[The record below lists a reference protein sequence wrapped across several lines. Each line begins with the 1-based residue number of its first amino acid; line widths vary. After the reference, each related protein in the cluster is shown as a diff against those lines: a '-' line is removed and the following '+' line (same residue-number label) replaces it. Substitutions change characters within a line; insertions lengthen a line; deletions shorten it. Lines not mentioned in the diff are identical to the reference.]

1 MDNSDSDSEGAAI
14 VKEILANAAKQ
25 KALEKRR
32 AAVCMGHVPP
42 PSRPARSTTQ
52 LRNKSRKPSTNVVRI
67 ISARTPSAP
76 SGAQTSLIRTT
87 PQVFSTGP
95 TPQVSSTRTNLT
107 SLPSGGQT
115 LIWTAPMV
123 RSMLSFYMAEV
134 GSGRKTHSGFPDSS
148 HQELAEQLRKDFPE
162 ARHAHDVNVLKLKL
176 TKSFKNDYEDFLACT
191 QTPGFLWDR
200 TKWEVSALDD
210 VWAQFLEVMLICA
223 SFRCIH
229 CRHWRWTL
237 TEFCLCLQ
245 SHPHAKK
252 FRGVPFPNFPKL
264 DIILGQWGLNMPL
277 YSKTCTP
284 PPLPFAIPPQNPPNR
299 LAISPTLS
307 VGSSHSKVVSAAS
320 GDASLVVL
328 PSSPNQTKR
337 LKSPHEQVHASG
349 TCNMPAHQQVSSAAT
364 CNIQRAMEL
373 YQDVHAQDATPRE
386 ALTAFKIFRD
396 NTSAFIFAQI
406 RDKHLRSL
414 WLQVEVDE
422 MTAHNGNLFPSL
434 ISQ

>member
-1 MDNSDSDSEGAAI
+1 MDNSDLDSEGAAI

-42 PSRPARSTTQ
+42 PSRPARSTTR
-52 LRNKSRKPSTNVVRI
+52 LCNKSRKPSTNVVRI
-67 ISARTPSAP
+67 ISACTDSAP

-95 TPQVSSTRTNLT
+95 TPQVSLTRTNLT
-107 SLPSGGQT
+107 SPPSGGQT

-123 RSMLSFYMAEV
+123 RPMLSFYMAEV
-134 GSGRKTHSGFPDSS
+134 GSGRKTHSGFPDLS

-162 ARHAHDVNVLKLKL
+162 ARHAHNVNVLRLKI
-176 TKSFKNDYEDFLACT
+176 TKSFKNDYKAFLACT
-191 QTPGFLWDR
+191 QTPGFLWDW

-210 VWAQFLEVMLICA
+210 VWAQFLE
-223 SFRCIH
+223 
-229 CRHWRWTL
+229 
-237 TEFCLCLQ
+237 
-245 SHPHAKK
+245 SHLHAKK
-252 FRGVPFPNFPKL
+252 VQGVPFPDFPKL

-284 PPLPFAIPPQNPPNR
+284 PPLPFAILPQNPPNR

-307 VGSSHSKVVSAAS
+307 VGSSHSKVVLAAS
-320 GDASLVVL
+320 GYASLVVS

-337 LKSPHEQVHASG
+337 LKSPHKQVHASR
-349 TCNMPAHQQVSSAAT
+349 TCNMPTHQRVSSAAT
-364 CNIQRAMEL
+364 CNIQRAMEW
-373 YQDVHAQDATPRE
+373 YQDVHTQDATPRE
-386 ALTAFKIFRD
+386 ALTDFKIFRD
-396 NTSAFIFAQI
+396 NTSALIFAQI

-422 MTAHNGNLFPSL
+422 MTARNVNLFPSL